1 MTELR
6 KAVKWV
12 LVAWLVLGFLGVLV
26 FLLPRAA
33 GAVELVVQGKGSVN
47 IRQGPGTGYP
57 VIARMAPGTKL
68 VSLAAQA
75 GWFKVRLA
83 TGQTGWVAGWL
94 VKPAVSTLGGR
105 GISQLPAAVVIT
117 GERVNLRRGPGTGY
131 AITGQ
136 ATKGTQLAVAGRSGD
151 WYKVKL
157 REEQLA
163 WVAGWLVKPILAA
176 QVRKEGAGQASGKNA
191 GQGATGALVVKGE
204 VVNLRTGPG
213 TGYGIMRRM
222 ARGLRLELLEA
233 RDGWYKVRL
242 ATGQTGWVA
251 GWLVEAVPEVPA
263 AQPPAREENVSRGPV
278 PQAPASPQVP
288 LFTARAF
295 TRPIRVLL
303 AANVPAVV
311 SVYGD
316 YALVDGLTGNVL
328 FRTANTDQLGLS
340 LTALPG
346 TAVDQAVYAIALE
359 KNRQFLGNFAG
370 PLVLA
375 EGNGATGNYFT
386 LNTGGGLRRYRGN
399 LITMLQGGK
408 FLLVNELPLEEYL
421 YGVVPC
427 EMPYRWP
434 AEALKAQAVAAR
446 SYAVRKIQEGQGKPF
461 DVDGTQLNQVY
472 GGIDAERP
480 ETTAAVKATEGL
492 VLKYSG
498 EVVAAYFHSSDG
510 GYTENSE
517 DVWRNWCGY
526 IRGKADPYDR
536 HPENPHYGWSV
547 TCSVYDLVYR
557 LQERGYDFSVV
568 TEVYVAEKTS
578 AGGRVKAVLV
588 QGLGADGMPRAEV
601 LRNADWVRCVF
612 RLKAPAA
619 DIVKTYD
626 PLTGVLVGVTFT
638 GNGWGHALGMSQWG
652 ARTMAE
658 QGFNFKDILNFYYT
672 GVTLEPM

>member
-12 LVAWLVLGFLGVLV
+12 LVAWLVLGFWGVLV

-33 GAVELVVQGKGSVN
+33 GAAELVVQEKGSVN
-47 IRQGPGTGYP
+47 IRQGPGTGYA
-57 VIARMAPGTKL
+57 VIARVAPGTKL

-94 VKPAVSTLGGR
+94 VKPAVSAPAGG
-105 GISQLPAAVVIT
+105 GISQSPAAVVVT

-157 REEQLA
+157 REGQLA

-176 QVRKEGAGQASGKNA
+176 QVEKEGAGQASEKNA
-191 GQGATGALVVKGE
+191 GQGATGALVVKGD

-213 TGYGIMRRM
+213 TGYGIVGRM

-263 AQPPAREENVSRGPV
+263 AQPPAREETVSRGPA
-278 PQAPASPQVP
+278 PEAPAQPQVP
-288 LFTARAF
+288 PFTARAF
-295 TRPIRVLL
+295 TRPVRVLL
-303 AANVPAVV
+303 AADVPAAV

-340 LTALPG
+340 LTVLPEA
-346 TAVDQAVYAIALE
+346 AVDQTVYAIALE

-375 EGNGATGNYFT
+375 EGSGATGNYFT
-386 LNTGGGLRRYRGN
+386 LNTGGGSRRYRGN
-399 LITMLQGGK
+399 LIVRLQGGK
-408 FLLVNELPLEEYL
+408 FLLVNELPIEEYL

-446 SYAVRKIQEGQGKPF
+446 SYALRKVQESEDAPF
-461 DVDGTQLNQVY
+461 HVYATQADQVY
-472 GGIDAERP
+472 GGMDAERP
-480 ETTAAVKATEGL
+480 ETTAAIKATEGL
-492 VLKYSG
+492 VLKYGG
-498 EVVAAYFHSSDG
+498 EVVTAYFHSSDG

-547 TCSVYDLVYR
+547 SYSVYDLAR
-557 LQERGYDFSVV
+557 CLQERQVNFSVV
-568 TEVYVAEKTS
+568 TAVYVTGKTAVS
-578 AGGRVKAVLV
+578 GRIKQLEVH
-588 QGLGADGMPRAEV
+588 GTGPDGMPCV
-601 LRNADWVRCVF
+601 QTLRNADWVRCVF

-626 PLTGVLVGVTFT
+626 PLTGALVGVTFT

-658 QGFNFKDILNFYYT
+658 QGLNFRDILNFYYT
-672 GVTLEPM
+672 GATLEHV

>member
-1 MTELR
+1 MTELK

-33 GAVELVVQGKGSVN
+33 GAAELVVQGKGSVN
-47 IRQGPGTGYP
+47 IRQGPGTSYA
-57 VIARMAPGTKL
+57 VIARVTSGAKL
-68 VSLAAQA
+68 VFVNTQA
-75 GWFKVRLA
+75 GWYKVRLA

-94 VKPAVSTLGGR
+94 VKPTVSTPAGR
-105 GISQLPAAVVIT
+105 GVFQSPAAVVVT

-136 ATKGTQLAVAGRSGD
+136 ATKGRQLAVAGRAGD

-157 REEQLA
+157 REGQLA
-163 WVAGWLVKPILAA
+163 WVAGWLVKPILAV
-176 QVRKEGAGQASGKNA
+176 QVEKEGAGQANEKNT
-191 GQGATGALVVKGE
+191 GQGAAGALVVKGD

-213 TGYGIMRRM
+213 TGYGIVGRM
-222 ARGLRLELLEA
+222 TRGLRLELLEA

-251 GWLVEAVPEVPA
+251 SWLVASVSTVLP
-263 AQPPAREENVSRGPV
+263 AQPPAREETVSRGPV
-278 PQAPASPQVP
+278 AEAPPQPQVP
-288 LFTARAF
+288 PFTARAF
-295 TRPIRVLL
+295 TRPVRVLL
-303 AANVPAVV
+303 AANVPAAV
-311 SVYGD
+311 SIYGD

-328 FRTANTDQLGLS
+328 FRTSNTDQLGLS
-340 LTALPG
+340 LTVLPG
-346 TAVDQAVYAIALE
+346 AAVGQTVYAIAVE
-359 KNRQFLGNFAG
+359 KNRQFLRNFAG

-375 EGNGATGNYFT
+375 EGSGATGNYFA
-386 LNTGGGLRRYRGN
+386 LGTGGGSRRYRGN
-399 LITMLQGGK
+399 LIVRLQGGK
-408 FLLVNELPLEEYL
+408 FLLVNELPIEEYL

-446 SYAVRKIQEGQGKPF
+446 SYVLRKVQENEDAPF
-461 DVDGTQLNQVY
+461 HVYATQMDQVY
-472 GGIDAERP
+472 GGLDAERP
-480 ETTAAVKATEGL
+480 ETTAAVRATEGL
-492 VLKYSG
+492 VLKYGG
-498 EVVAAYFHSSDG
+498 EVVTAYFHSSDG

-536 HPENPHYGWSV
+536 HPENPHYDWRV
-547 TCSVYDLVYR
+547 TYSVYELAYR

-568 TEVYVAEKTS
+568 TEVYTTERTS
-578 AGGRVKAVLV
+578 ASGRIKALLV
-588 QGLGADGMPRAEV
+588 QGLGADGIPRVEV

-619 DIVKTYD
+619 DIMKTYD
-626 PLTGVLVGVTFT
+626 PLTGALVGVTFT

-652 ARTMAE
+652 ARAMAE
-658 QGFNFKDILNFYYT
+658 EGLSFRDILNFYYT
-672 GVTLEPM
+672 GVTLEHI